1 MFMVCPVCGGGYVYH
16 SKVIMKN
23 GKSEFFF
30 GCGGAECSW
39 ADEMCREKEMY
50 YPDFYKQE
58 CGNIDHTE
66 HLGKVNFEVSHDDYY
81 AWETKE
87 ITDMICPYCR
97 TPNLLHGITKQ
108 TKREIYECSECDTIW
123 IGSVD
128 PAHVSNFRKYK
139 SDGIRV
145 PDAAEIDI
153 AGVKYP
159 AMENE
164 KQTDFV
170 CPKCK
175 GNVIFGRIRTT
186 DIDVLHCKRCNS
198 VWLNSVCP
206 ENEINYREYLTS
218 KEI

>member
-1 MFMVCPVCGGGYVYH
+1 MFNLFVYGTL
-16 SKVIMKN
+16 KRN
-23 GKSEFFF
+23 E
-30 GCGGAECSW
+30 GANHFLKDCT
-39 ADEMCREKEMY
+39 
-50 YPDFYKQE
+50 FI
-58 CGNIDHTE
+58 GN
-66 HLGKVNFEVSHDDYY
+66 
-81 AWETKE
+81 A
-87 ITDMICPYCR
+87 
-97 TPNLLHGITKQ
+97 ITKDA
-108 TKREIYECSECDTIW
+108 KFNMKSNNGYFPFVFNNGDKKIAGEIYECPECDTIW